1 MFQSVITGI
10 SHQNKEPK
18 FATCGDVC
26 QIWEENRTE
35 PLKIMEW
42 GVDSL
47 QHVAFNPI
55 ETFLLG
61 ASFFFLG

>member
-1 MFQSVITGI
+1 MTLIQTVVTGI
-10 SHQNKEPK
+10 SHHQTEPK

-26 QIWEENRTE
+26 QIWEESRVE
-35 PLKIMEW
+35 PLRVMEW

-55 ETFLLG
+55 ETHLLG
-61 ASFFFLG
+61 NF